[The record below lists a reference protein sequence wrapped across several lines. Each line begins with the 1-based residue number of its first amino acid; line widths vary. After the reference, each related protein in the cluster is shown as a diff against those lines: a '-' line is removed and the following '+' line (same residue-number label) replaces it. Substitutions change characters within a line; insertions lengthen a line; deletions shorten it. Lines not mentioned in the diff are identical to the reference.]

1 MIGGIALLSLGLI
14 VRDLLRGEGGEAIAV
29 PDRAILAKMGL
40 FTLLMIA
47 YAALFMTLGYLPST
61 AIVFVIGL
69 LLFNERR
76 ISVLIIFPLVMT
88 GAIYLGFTRVLG
100 VWLP

>member
-47 YAALFMTLGYLPST
+47 YAALFMTLGYIPST

-76 ISVLIIFPLVMT
+76 IFVLIIFPLVMT